1 MAQHR
6 CSVAAGA
13 GPSYWEVVIS
23 KLSILPR
30 PLIINKINTAADNTH
45 LLQRSC
51 SYTTLPGPKGQV
63 ALRSSVSGVII
74 INIDINFSIINV
86 DINIMN
92 INKINISTIKINN
105 NYISISVDI
114 NANIIIRNNIPTI
127 KICYNS
133 IAITIKINSI
143 NTYITNKISI
153 IMTTNNYKITGIT
166 NIGTNNSSTKITNIN
181 KTAAPST
188 RCHQH
193 QLAGAAAAQQLVAPT
208 PALGAGGAP
217 LRGEYTTKRAQ
228 RCCAPWC
235 RW

>member
-1 MAQHR
+1 MWP
-6 CSVAAGA
+6 
-13 GPSYWEVVIS
+13 GPS
-23 KLSILPR
+23 
-30 PLIINKINTAADNTH
+30 
-45 LLQRSC
+45 
-51 SYTTLPGPKGQV
+51 GQV
-63 ALRSSVSGVII
+63 ARAQRARG
-74 INIDINFSIINV
+74 INSFTINFSIINV

-114 NANIIIRNNIPTI
+114 IIRNNITTV
-127 KICYNS
+127 KINS
-133 IAITIKINSI
+133 NITDNNISFTNNSDNIIGNNLNITSTNNTSFISIIRTITIKINS
-143 NTYITNKISI
+143 
-153 IMTTNNYKITGIT
+153 IT